1 MSVPKIEID
10 IGENEPSLD
19 ELVAS
24 IRRETSEEG
33 AGAIVAFIG
42 FVKGVV
48 EGKRVEKLVYTTYDK
63 YIRKIMYN
71 LVRKVVEKYDN
82 LRKVYVYHKI
92 GELPPGDTTIYILVS
107 AVDRNTGFNAARE
120 VLETIKHHAPIFKL
134 EVRDDGEFWVVGDK
148 RIDRSSIKKRDSS

>member
-1 MSVPKIEID
+1 MSVPKIQVD
-10 IGENEPSLD
+10 IGTDDPSLD

-24 IRRETSEEG
+24 IRRETSREG

-48 EGKRVEKLVYTTYDK
+48 GGNRVRKLVYTTYDK
-63 YIRKIMYN
+63 YIRKIMYD
-71 LVRKVVEKYDN
+71 LVRKAVEKYDN
-82 LRKVYVYHKI
+82 LRKIYVYHKI
-92 GELPPGDTTIYILVS
+92 GELSPGDTTIYILVS

-148 RIDRSSIKKRDSS
+148 RIDRRSIKKRYSS